1 MSKKTDFLK
10 VFTMDG
16 QTLQVYCPNPDRAVL
31 ATASYVVTELM
42 SKANQK
48 PLDFLLG
55 VVVHVVS
62 MDTSGGLEK
71 AFLENLEE
79 NVPKYREM
87 YKGMEKQ
94 MKKPKS

>member
-1 MSKKTDFLK
+1 M
-10 VFTMDG
+10 FTMDG

-31 ATASYVVTELM
+31 AIASYVVNELM
-42 SKANQK
+42 SHANQK
-48 PLDFLLG
+48 PLDMLLG
-55 VVVHVVS
+55 VAVHVVS

-79 NVPKYREM
+79 NTPKYREM
-87 YKGMEKQ
+87 YKGMEEQ